1 VSLSLSLSLS
11 QQEEEEQEKGR
22 EGRGRR
28 EGTKE
33 DGDPKKKKKRRG
45 DHERKTKSRSEQ
57 LFSGLFLL
65 LFLLKL
71 FSPRLFFPCP
81 SPSPLPFL
89 SSPPLLSSPLL
100 SSPFL
105 SFFSSQTSPP
115 LLLLRSSSLDKPKT
129 LRLSLEGSFAS
140 LPWNEPKLV
149 YASRGSLLLSFPSS
163 SPLRLLLLLFFSVAP
178 P

>member
-1 VSLSLSLSLS
+1 VSLSLSLS
-11 QQEEEEQEKGR
+11 QQEEEEQEKRR

-33 DGDPKKKKKRRG
+33 DGDPKKKKKKRRG

-57 LFSGLFLL
+57 LFSSLFLL

-129 LRLSLEGSFAS
+129 LRLSLEASFAS
-140 LPWNEPKLV
+140 LPWNQPKLV

-163 SPLRLLLLLFFSVAP
+163 SPLRLLLFFFFSVAP